1 MVHASACLVNYKIA
15 LKQIKQKQ
23 MQTANKSN
31 LIDKQV
37 AFYYDRDVLICFYF
51 DQSFSPQKGC

>member
-1 MVHASACLVNYKIA
+1 MVHASACLVNYRVA

-37 AFYYDRDVLICFYF
+37 GFNYDRDV
-51 DQSFSPQKGC
+51 